1 MTRNCTVFDMTVIKS
16 LQISDESRAMTL
28 LGIGFGMEYITR
40 SVNYKYS
47 STLEDYQENIEMWG
61 LT

>member
-1 MTRNCTVFDMTVIKS
+1 MTVIKS

-47 STLEDYQENIEMWG
+47 STLEDYQEKNIEMWG